1 MARET
6 DLSLGNDVSLRNKVF
21 KYIKA
26 QIINGHYQPGE
37 SLVESK
43 LADELGVSR
52 TPIREAIR
60 LLELEGL
67 VETIPNKGAIVLGIS
82 DKDVEDIYA
91 IRKLIEG
98 LAARWAAERINAVDK
113 KELQKTIDLMEFYAQ
128 KGDLDELAD
137 LDNKFHQII
146 YEASGSKILN
156 LTLSNLHQYVQLAR
170 LESLRVPNRLKQT
183 LSEHHAILDS
193 FLSGDLDRAEATL
206 AEHVQN
212 AALNIKNSKLKKK

>member
-6 DLSLGNDVSLRNKVF
+6 DLSSGSDVSLRNKVF

-113 KELQKTIDLMEFYAQ
+113 KELEKIIDLMEFYAQ

-183 LSEHHAILDS
+183 LSEHRAILDS
-193 FLSGDLDRAEATL
+193 FLSGNLEHAENALTQ
-206 AEHVQN
+206 HVQN
-212 AALNIKNSKLKKK
+212 AALNIKNNKSKA

>member
-1 MARET
+1 MVREA
-6 DLSLGNDVSLRNKVF
+6 DLTSGSDVSLRNKVF

-113 KELQKTIDLMEFYAQ
+113 KEMQKTLDLMEFYAQ

-170 LESLRVPNRLKQT
+170 LESLRVPNRLSQT
-183 LSEHHAILDS
+183 LLEHRAILDS
-193 FLSGDLDRAEATL
+193 FLSGDANQAEQAL
-206 AEHVQN
+206 SEHVQK
-212 AALNIKNSKLKKK
+212 AARNIKSNKK